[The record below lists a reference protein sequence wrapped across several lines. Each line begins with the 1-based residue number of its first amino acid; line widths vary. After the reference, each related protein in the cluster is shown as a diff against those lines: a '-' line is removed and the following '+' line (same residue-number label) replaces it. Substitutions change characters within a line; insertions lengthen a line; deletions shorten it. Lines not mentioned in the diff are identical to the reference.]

1 MCDSQMWAKTHRK
14 CELLFCTS
22 PDLLVSVLFDTV
34 LCIVKRVYCATIK
47 RGKLPA
53 KVSGS
58 TNLCSG

>member
-1 MCDSQMWAKTHRK
+1 MWAKTHRN

-22 PDLLVSVLFDTV
+22 VGLLVSLLVDTMM
-34 LCIVKRVYCATIK
+34 CIVKWVYCVTDK

-58 TNLCSG
+58 ANLCSG